1 MINTSNSLIDY
12 DYYQYIIAYIVESL
26 TFELMTMLSLIN
38 NVQQQVTSNL
48 VLFLSEKEPAVF
60 PFSCWVLNKE
70 TIGTIFIVFVVW
82 RCQLIRVEP
91 WDPRTWSQLYHFNV
105 STLVFVLC
113 FYKTLLR
120 LSSFYIWFSL
130 N

>member
-60 PFSCWVLNKE
+60 PFSC
-70 TIGTIFIVFVVW
+70 
-82 RCQLIRVEP
+82 
-91 WDPRTWSQLYHFNV
+91 
-105 STLVFVLC
+105 
-113 FYKTLLR
+113 
-120 LSSFYIWFSL
+120 
-130 N
+130 